1 MRRNKETKELVC
13 QCRRLPRGVR
23 GETGRTL
30 DGGMIGMNEVNL
42 RRRDDDKVLFTRS
55 SAARLGLRAVST
67 CPIASYLILPDLDY
81 LSAGRYQIIHKMIRE
96 GTIGL
101 SRQSSE

>member
-30 DGGMIGMNEVNL
+30 DGGIIGMNEVNL
-42 RRRDDDKVLFTRS
+42 RRRDDDKILFTRS
-55 SAARLGLRAVST
+55 TLPPALGYA
-67 CPIASYLILPDLDY
+67 PYLLALSPLTLPDLDY
-81 LSAGRYQIIHKMIRE
+81 LSADRYQIIHKMIRE